1 MMRVGMRFTISAA
14 HRLPGHGQCANIH
27 GHTYRFD
34 VEIAGDVGADGMVTN
49 FHDIDREVGGWL
61 CKHWDH
67 AILLG
72 PEDAE
77 LAQLLRKWSRR
88 VVVLD
93 APPTIETLCAEL
105 GERFNL
111 ARVVGHEGDSG
122 WAEWTGS

>member
-34 VEIAGDVGADGMVTN
+34 VELSGDVGSGGMVVD
-49 FHDIDREVGGWL
+49 FHDMDEQIGWWVNE
-61 CKHWDH
+61 HWDH
-67 AILLG
+67 SLLLWSG
-72 PEDAE
+72 DAE
-77 LAQLLRKWSRR
+77 LVNWCDAHGMR
-88 VVVLD
+88 VVTFD